1 VADTPEAPGL
11 RLLYRAEV
19 SIDTPLEVGEL
30 AAGVR
35 RVIPIRGGRFQG
47 PRLTGTVLA
56 GGADWQV
63 LRRDGVTEV
72 EARYTMQ
79 TEDGALIEVL
89 NWGLRHGPP
98 EVMARL
104 AAGEPVDPAS
114 YTFRTT
120 PRFRCG
126 HPDYAWLN
134 RVVAV
139 ARAERHVDGVML
151 DVFEVT

>member
-1 VADTPEAPGL
+1 VAENPAAPDL
-11 RLLYRAEV
+11 RLIYHAEV
-19 SIDTPLEVGEL
+19 TIDTPLEVGDL
-30 AAGVR
+30 AAGKR
-35 RVIPIRGGRFQG
+35 RVIPISGGRFRG
-47 PRLTGTVLA
+47 SRLAGTVLA

-63 LRRDGVTEV
+63 VRRDGVTEV

-79 TEDGALIEVL
+79 TDDGALIEVH
-89 NWGLRHGPP
+89 NWGLRHGPD

-114 YTFRTT
+114 YYFRTT

-134 RVVAV
+134 GVVAV
-139 ARAERHVDGVML
+139 ARAARHADGVAL
-151 DVFEVT
+151 DVFEVI

>member
-1 VADTPEAPGL
+1 MTEAPVAPEL
-11 RLLYRAEV
+11 SLLYRAEV
-19 SIDTPLEVGEL
+19 AIDAPLEIGEL
-30 AAGVR
+30 ALGTR
-35 RVIPIRGGRFQG
+35 RVIPIAGGRFRG
-47 PRLTGTVLA
+47 PRLAGTVLA

-79 TEDGALIEVL
+79 TDDGALIEVL

-104 AAGEPVDPAS
+104 AAGEAVDPAS

-126 HPDYAWLN
+126 HPEYRWLN
-134 RVVAV
+134 AVVAV
-139 ARAERHVDGVML
+139 ARAERHADGVVL